1 MAVKEEKAGSKQA
14 KGRPASAEE
23 EAKESQSPDSK
34 SDNNMEV
41 EEEDASPETG
51 AEGGENS
58 APERE
63 ASDEPELKN
72 EDSDSGENDENAENA
87 ENAENDGEEADGV
100 EAAPEDPVDP
110 MIEQLLLKPLFER
123 REKSLKELVEAMDEF
138 SPIIPDAVTDYY
150 LAKAGFKTTDHR
162 IKRLLALATQKF
174 VADITSDAYQFSRIR
189 AQTANAA
196 GGAGRGRAGPGSTS
210 GRTVLTMES
219 LNGVLGDYG
228 INAKSPDF
236 YR

>member
-1 MAVKEEKAGSKQA
+1 MAVKEEKAGPKQA
-14 KGRPASAEE
+14 KGRSDHVEE
-23 EAKESQSPDSK
+23 EAKSGQSPESK
-34 SDNNMEV
+34 SDNDMEV
-41 EEEDASPETG
+41 EEDVSPEAG
-51 AEGGENS
+51 AEGEETS
-58 APERE
+58 APEKE

-72 EDSDSGENDENAENA
+72 EDSDDEEKN

-150 LAKAGFKTTDHR
+150 LAKSGFKTTDHR

>member
-1 MAVKEEKAGSKQA
+1 MATKEEKAGHKQA
-14 KGRPASAEE
+14 KRRLEDVEE
-23 EAKESQSPDSK
+23 NTKANESPEGKVCKE
-34 SDNNMEV
+34 MEV
-41 EEEDASPETG
+41 EEEEKNSEPG
-51 AEGGENS
+51 AESEDTNAAEN
-58 APERE
+58 EVI
-63 ASDEPELKN
+63 DKPELKKEN
-72 EDSDSGENDENAENA
+72 SDNIYKDDSVEI
-87 ENAENDGEEADGV
+87 DGEEPDGGDT
-100 EAAPEDPVDP
+100 APADPVNP

-123 REKSLKELVEAMDEF
+123 REKSLKELVEAMEEF

-150 LAKAGFKTTDHR
+150 LAKAGFKTSDHR

-174 VADITSDAYQFSRIR
+174 VADIASDAYQFARIR

-196 GGAGRGRAGPGSTS
+196 GGAGRGRAGPGSIS